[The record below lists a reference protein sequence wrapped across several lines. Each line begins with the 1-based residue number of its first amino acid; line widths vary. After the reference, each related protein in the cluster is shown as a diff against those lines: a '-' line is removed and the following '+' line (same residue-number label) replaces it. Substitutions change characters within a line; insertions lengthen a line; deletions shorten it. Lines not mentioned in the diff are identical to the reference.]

1 MEVLET
7 GVAMGAAGAGAG
19 VAATGVGLIVGA
31 AWGTGSVAAGV
42 AATGT
47 GGVGAGVSGAVAGVG
62 AGVSAGV
69 VTGATAGVGAG
80 VATAGEDAAGAGAD
94 ADVVGSGAGAVV
106 GRCGCGAT
114 LQAIKRVKKSRF
126 RIAEKSCCM
135 PVGYRKGAPLAF
147 CYGTRVNALP
157 VVCIVKRWCIRRD
170 IGVIER
176 IDFVNSQL
184 CRQSRLRGGNH
195 LAAGRTH

>member
-7 GVAMGAAGAGAG
+7 GVAMGAAGAGVG
-19 VAATGVGLIVGA
+19 VAATGVGLIVGV
-31 AWGTGSVAAGV
+31 AWGTGSVAAGA

-47 GGVGAGVSGAVAGVG
+47 GGVGTGVSGAVT
-62 AGVSAGV
+62 GV

-80 VATAGEDAAGAGAD
+80 VATGVGDAAGAGAD
-94 ADVVGSGAGAVV
+94 AGVVGSGAGAVV

-176 IDFVNSQL
+176 IDFVNSHL
-184 CRQSRLRGGNH
+184 CRQSRLREGNH
-195 LAAGRTH
+195 LAVGRKH